1 VIIRGELQD
10 SHKERLA
17 ALERPV
23 NVNVVP
29 RGVTAPGLRVFRA
42 LAKAFKRHRFLMVV
56 RDDDLDDPEVKKIW
70 ESLRGI
76 PNVYVDTVE
85 GGHRGI
91 EIARRYAKL
100 EKRAAEAAKLE
111 TG

>member
-1 VIIRGELQD
+1 VIVRGELKD

-23 NVNVVP
+23 NVSVVP

-42 LAKAFKRHRFLMVV
+42 LSKAFKRHRFIMVI

-70 ESLRGI
+70 ESLRGL
-76 PNVYVDTVE
+76 PNIWVDTVE

-91 EIARRYAKL
+91 EIARRYAQL
-100 EKRAAEAAKLE
+100 EKRATKAAELE
-111 TG
+111 T

>member
-1 VIIRGELQD
+1 MIVRGELQD

-23 NVNVVP
+23 NVSVVP

-42 LAKAFKRHRFLMVV
+42 LSKAFKRHRFFMVI
-56 RDDDLDDPEVKKIW
+56 REDALDDPEVKKIW
-70 ESLRGI
+70 ESLRGLH
-76 PNVYVDTVE
+76 NVWVDVME
-85 GGHRGI
+85 GGHRGV
-91 EIARRYAKL
+91 EITRRYAQL

-111 TG
+111 P

>member
-1 VIIRGELQD
+1 MIVRGELKD

-17 ALERPV
+17 ALGRPV

-29 RGVTAPGLRVFRA
+29 RGVTATGLRVFRA
-42 LAKAFKRHRFLMVV
+42 LSKAFKRHRFIMVI
-56 RDDDLDDPEVKKIW
+56 REDDLDDPEVKKIW

-76 PNVYVDTVE
+76 PNVWVDCME

-91 EIARRYAKL
+91 EITRRYAQL
-100 EKRAAEAAKLE
+100 EKRAAEAAQLE
-111 TG
+111 T